1 MNVFG
6 LGKAGCNIAK
16 LFNNYSYYNVYLFD
30 CDVKYKNKKNHFFIP
45 ERPSAELY
53 DSNEVKFKIKLN
65 KEEIIL
71 FVCGSGKI
79 SACTLWLLRRF
90 KDHKITVY
98 YIFPDLKILDN
109 KSKLRNRAHF
119 HVLQEYARSGVFSKI
134 YLIDNQCI
142 KEAIGKVPVL
152 KYYERMNKYIFD
164 SIHLLN
170 VYQKSDAVFDTF
182 QSDLNTCRIATISAY
197 SMASNVEKDFFYL
210 KNVNQI
216 KYFFGINRLRIEE
229 DENLIDEVSSISSAN
244 TNAECI
250 SSYGIFQTDYDYDIC
265 YAIKSTAEVQIY
277 NMEE

>member
-1 MNVFG
+1 M
-6 LGKAGCNIAK
+6 
-16 LFNNYSYYNVYLFD
+16 
-30 CDVKYKNKKNHFFIP
+30 
-45 ERPSAELY
+45 
-53 DSNEVKFKIKLN
+53 
-65 KEEIIL
+65 
-71 FVCGSGKI
+71 
-79 SACTLWLLRRF
+79 
-90 KDHKITVY
+90 
-98 YIFPDLKILDN
+98 DN

-152 KYYERMNKYIFD
+152 KYYEKMNKYIFD

-170 VYQKSDAVFDTF
+170 VYQKSDAVFDTL

-197 SMASNVEKDFFYL
+197 SMTSNVEKDFFYL

-265 YAIKSTAEVQIY
+265 YAIKSTAEVQIH